1 VRAFRLWRRSILA
14 LALIVG
20 VGFPSCGKREASV
33 RIFEISGTPAKRAAK
48 VEAFLLKHAPALP
61 GPISDAWLFE
71 EQTGDGTL
79 GPSDFSLFAAFTV
92 PIRDLEKWT
101 ATLAPLESHNQPV
114 SFSSPGK
121 TPCSWWFQASD
132 LNLLKFYSP
141 HSLTGRN
148 HGWIAVDERTG
159 RIFLHAFTM

>member
-1 VRAFRLWRRSILA
+1 VITFRHRRVSVLA
-14 LALIVG
+14 LALVMG
-20 VGFPSCGKREASV
+20 VGFPSCGKRDASV
-33 RIFEISGTPAKRAAK
+33 KIFEISGTPAERAAK

-61 GPISDAWLFE
+61 GPISEAWLIE
-71 EQTGDGTL
+71 EQTGDGRL

-121 TPCSWWFQASD
+121 SPCSWWFQASD
-132 LNLLKFYSP
+132 LDRLKFHSP

-148 HGWIAVDERTG
+148 HGWIAVDERKG
-159 RIFLHAFTM
+159 RIFLHSFTM